1 MRKIAIVS
9 GASGLVGMQLLHQ
22 LFTSKEYLY
31 VITLSRRELALKH
44 PKLAQVVTD
53 FSSLK
58 TQHLPDK
65 LREKNMGGDLNPL
78 IKELEEKTVEIH
90 GYCALG
96 TTIKQ
101 AGSKE
106 RFYEIDHDYVID
118 FAKWCHALGAGAF
131 LYVSAMGADKD
142 SGIFYNKVKGEVEHD
157 LQKIPFNYLGIF
169 RPSLLTGNRRE
180 SRLGEDIGGVGLKVL
195 NFIGLL
201 RKYKPIPG
209 VKVAK
214 CMIHQANTPKSQKI
228 EIMLSKDMQPF

>member
-22 LFTSKEYLY
+22 LFSSKEYLA

-53 FSSLK
+53 FSSLPSLN
-58 TQHLPDK
+58 LPDR
-65 LREKNMGGDLNPL
+65 LREKNLGGDLNPL
-78 IKELEEKTVEIH
+78 IQDLERKALEIH
-90 GYCALG
+90 AYCALG

-106 RFYEIDHDYVID
+106 RFYEIDHDFVID
-118 FAKWCHALGAGAF
+118 FAKWCHQLGANIF
-131 LYVSAMGADKD
+131 LYVSAMGADKN
-142 SGIFYNKVKGEVEHD
+142 SRIFYNKVKGEVEHD
-157 LQKIPFNYLGIF
+157 LQKIPFDYLGIF

-180 SRLGEDIGGVGLKVL
+180 SRLGEDLGEVGLKVL

-201 RKYKPIPG
+201 KKYKPIPG

-214 CMIHQANTPKSQKI
+214 CMIHQANGPKSQKI
-228 EIMLSKDMQPF
+228 EILLSKDMQPF